1 MLIAAMI
8 LGLIGGITYLIGG
21 ISAVT
26 TVSWEE
32 LIHEHTGPPWWVVSM
47 IPVGLVAT
55 LGAYLA
61 YRKPY
66 VGAVLL
72 LLASVSVMAIGI
84 LSFETSFEL
93 DAGGFI
99 PPMLSAH
106 PFAGLVSYLPG
117 PILAVIIATALAFV
131 GVERL
136 KMKSTI

>member
-8 LGLIGGITYLIGG
+8 LGLIGGITYFIGG

-26 TVSWEE
+26 SVAWEE
-32 LIHEHTGPPWWVVSM
+32 LIHYHTGPPWWAVSM

-55 LGAYLA
+55 LGGYLA

-66 VGAVLL
+66 AGAVLL
-72 LLASVSVMAIGI
+72 LLASVAAMAIGI
-84 LSFETSFEL
+84 ASFQISFEL
-93 DAGGFI
+93 DDVGFV
-99 PPMLSAH
+99 PPMLSVH
-106 PFAGLVSYLPG
+106 PFGGSLVLLPG

-131 GVERL
+131 GIDRL